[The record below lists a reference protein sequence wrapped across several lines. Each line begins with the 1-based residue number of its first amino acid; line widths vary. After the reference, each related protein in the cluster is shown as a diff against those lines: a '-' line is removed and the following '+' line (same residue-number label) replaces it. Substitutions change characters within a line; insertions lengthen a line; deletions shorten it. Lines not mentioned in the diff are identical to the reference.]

1 MQQTNLP
8 QNRTGAKLMFK
19 RLVLIFSLIF
29 TLGLGL
35 WAYKTNY
42 ASRSALL
49 RVESINKQIAHERY
63 QLKTL
68 NAEWEFLNRPE
79 RLRKLVE
86 YYFDELR
93 LIPISPQNFT
103 SYDRITVVNDISIK
117 KTAVENVKIKKEK
130 KD

>member
-1 MQQTNLP
+1 MIK
-8 QNRTGAKLMFK
+8 KL
-19 RLVLIFSLIF
+19 LLIFSLII

-42 ASRSALL
+42 ASRAALS
-49 RVESINKQIAHERY
+49 RVETINKQIDYERH
-63 QLKTL
+63 QIKTL
-68 NAEWEFLNRPE
+68 SAEWEFLNRPE

-93 LIPISPQNFT
+93 LIPISPQNFID
-103 SYDRITVVNDISIK
+103 YDPVTNVRDIITKTTKIK
-117 KTAVENVKIKKEK
+117 EIKIKKEK

>member
-1 MQQTNLP
+1 MI
-8 QNRTGAKLMFK
+8 K
-19 RLVLIFSLIF
+19 RLFLIFSLIF

-42 ASRSALL
+42 SSRAAFL
-49 RVESINKQIAHERY
+49 RVELINKQIDYERH
-63 QLKTL
+63 QIKTL

-93 LIPISPQNFT
+93 LIPISPQNFIGYYPVT
-103 SYDRITVVNDISIK
+103 NTKDNYTKTTKVGNIK
-117 KTAVENVKIKKEK
+117 IRKEK

>member
-1 MQQTNLP
+1 MI
-8 QNRTGAKLMFK
+8 K

-49 RVESINKQIAHERY
+49 RVESIKKQIDHERY
-63 QLKTL
+63 QIKIL

-103 SYDRITVVNDISIK
+103 SYDRINVVDDISSK
-117 KTAVENVKIKKEK
+117 KKEFENTK
-130 KD
+130 N

>member
-1 MQQTNLP
+1 MQTTILP
-8 QNRTGAKLMFK
+8 KNRTGAELMIK
-19 RLVLIFSLIF
+19 RLVLSFSLIL

-49 RVESINKQIAHERY
+49 RVESINKQINHERY
-63 QLKTL
+63 QIKIL

-103 SYDRITVVNDISIK
+103 SYDRINYANDISIK
-117 KTAVENVKIKKEK
+117 TTEFENIKN
-130 KD
+130 

>member
-1 MQQTNLP
+1 
-8 QNRTGAKLMFK
+8 MFK

-63 QLKTL
+63 QLKIL

-103 SYDRITVVNDISIK
+103 SYDRKTVVNGISIN
-117 KTAVENVKIKKEK
+117 TTGVENVKIKKEK

>member
-1 MQQTNLP
+1 
-8 QNRTGAKLMFK
+8 MFK

-63 QLKTL
+63 QLKIL
-68 NAEWEFLNRPE
+68 KAEWEFLNRPE

-103 SYDRITVVNDISIK
+103 SFDRITVVNDISIK
-117 KTAVENVKIKKEK
+117 TTEVENVKIKKEK

>member
-1 MQQTNLP
+1 MI
-8 QNRTGAKLMFK
+8 K
-19 RLVLIFSLIF
+19 RLPLIFSLII

-42 ASRSALL
+42 ASRAALL
-49 RVESINKQIAHERY
+49 RVETINKQINYERR
-63 QLKTL
+63 QIKIL

-79 RLRKLVE
+79 RLSKLVE

-93 LIPISPQNFT
+93 LIPISPQNFIDYDPVTNVKDILINT
-103 SYDRITVVNDISIK
+103 SKVESI
-117 KTAVENVKIKKEK
+117 KIKKEK

>member
-1 MQQTNLP
+1 
-8 QNRTGAKLMFK
+8 MFK

-49 RVESINKQIAHERY
+49 RVESINEQIALERY
-63 QLKTL
+63 QVKIL

-103 SYDRITVVNDISIK
+103 SYDRITVVNGISIN
-117 KTAVENVKIKKEK
+117 TTGVENVKIKKEK

>member
-1 MQQTNLP
+1 MIK
-8 QNRTGAKLMFK
+8 KL
-19 RLVLIFSLIF
+19 LLIFSLII

-42 ASRSALL
+42 ASRAALL
-49 RVESINKQIAHERY
+49 RVEIINKQINFE
-63 QLKTL
+63 QQQIKTL

-93 LIPISPQNFT
+93 LIPISPQNFIDDDPVT
-103 SYDRITVVNDISIK
+103 NVKDILIHTTK
-117 KTAVENVKIKKEK
+117 VDGIKIKKEEK
-130 KD
+130 E

>member
-1 MQQTNLP
+1 ML
-8 QNRTGAKLMFK
+8 K
-19 RLVLIFSLIF
+19 RLILIFSLIL

-42 ASRSALL
+42 ASRAALL
-49 RVESINKQIAHERY
+49 RVEVINKQIDHERH
-63 QLKTL
+63 QIKIL

-103 SYDRITVVNDISIK
+103 SYDRINVVDDISSK
-117 KTAVENVKIKKEK
+117 KKEFENTK
-130 KD
+130 N